1 MRKVQIEVSL
11 SLPSDATRKYRHR
24 HENGLHEEN
33 RKMIEKRKDARLC
46 THKVM
51 KYRLTARD
59 TDRHCIG
66 VTHNISESG
75 TCLYLLDEVDVGDK
89 ITFIHRQASLQHESA
104 VVQWVQKVQEKVY
117 LAGMMF
123 V

>member
-1 MRKVQIEVSL
+1 M
-11 SLPSDATRKYRHR
+11 
-24 HENGLHEEN
+24 
-33 RKMIEKRKDARLC
+33 MEKRKDTRLC

-59 TDRHCIG
+59 ADGHCIG

-75 TCLYLLDEVDVGDK
+75 TCLYLLDEVSVGDK
-89 ITFIHRQASLQHESA
+89 ITFIQKPISLHYESA
-104 VVQWVQKVQEKVY
+104 VVQWVQKVQDKVY